1 MENRRFLCLSL
12 LLLSCLTMVQAQ
24 WDAPLSHYRVV
35 RSAYNPAF
43 AGETEQI
50 RTAAVYRYQWAGI
63 TNAPQ
68 KVMLTADM
76 PVVWLRRRHGAGIVA
91 SSEQM
96 GSLRN
101 TLLAGQYSFRQAWA
115 AGALQLGLQGG
126 IYSLQ
131 YDAGSMRLIPG
142 SDPHERAALQVNAA
156 DRQLVDLQ
164 GGIAWSGRRFYAGLS
179 VMHLTQP
186 AFDAVPDSIA
196 AGDLLS
202 DSVRSH
208 IPRSWHL
215 MAGYNIGLFSP
226 LEIQPMV
233 RVQTDLHV
241 TQLQATLRMEYGR
254 RFSGGV
260 SWLSDDGT
268 TFFAGATLQGMEVG
282 YAYSL
287 HTAGMGK
294 ESNGSHELYLR
305 YDIPLDY
312 FKPKLQPHKSIR
324 LL

>member
-1 MENRRFLCLSL
+1 MEKRRFLCLSL
-12 LLLSCLTMVQAQ
+12 LLLFCLSAIQAQ
-24 WDAPLSHYRVV
+24 WDAPFSHYWTV
-35 RSAYNPAF
+35 RGFYNPAF

-63 TNAPQ
+63 DNAPQ
-68 KVMLTADM
+68 RVVLTADM
-76 PVVWLRRRHGAGIVA
+76 PVAFLQRRHGAGIVA

-101 TLLAGQYSFRQAWA
+101 TLLAGQYSFRQAWGS
-115 AGALQLGLQGG
+115 GALQLGLQGG

-131 YDAGSMRLIPG
+131 YDAGSLHLIPG
-142 SDPHERAALQVNAA
+142 GEPYERGTLQVNPAE
-156 DRQLVDLQ
+156 RQLADLNA
-164 GGIAWSGRRFYAGLS
+164 GIAWSGHFYAGLS
-179 VMHLTQP
+179 VLHLTQP

-196 AGDLLS
+196 AIGLQS
-202 DSVRSH
+202 DSARSS

-215 MAGYNIGLFSP
+215 LARYNIRLFSP

-233 RVQTDLHV
+233 RVQSDLSV
-241 TQLQATLRMEYGR
+241 TQVQATLRLKYDK

-260 SWLSDDGT
+260 SWLSDDGYA
-268 TFFAGATLQGMEVG
+268 FFAGATLQGLELG

-287 HTAGMGK
+287 HTSGVGS
-294 ESNGSHELYLR
+294 ESKGSHELYLR
-305 YDIPLDY
+305 CNFPLDY
-312 FKPKLQPHKSIR
+312 FKPKLQPQKSIR